1 MRQRIPPK
9 TKPHTQHYHPQFTK
23 KEREG
28 AQALK
33 PPNSKTERFLL
44 SVDGD
49 TALHHQMCWGLRR
62 RNSCVLREQTQKSR
76 QVSMRLCAVSPVF
89 IISFDQKYVSLAVSV
104 SFQLRT
110 NI

>member
-1 MRQRIPPK
+1 MTKNDRKSDKKIENDPK
-9 TKPHTQHYHPQFTK
+9 MTNTQHRPTHQTPNHTHTHHTHTTTPKHTK

-49 TALHHQMCWGLRR
+49 TALHHRLCWGLRR
-62 RNSCVLREQTQKSR
+62 RNSYVLLEQT
-76 QVSMRLCAVSPVF
+76 
-89 IISFDQKYVSLAVSV
+89 
-104 SFQLRT
+104 
-110 NI
+110 